1 MCIAAIGLAQ
11 RHAVTACCAA
21 GQPTLPP
28 ATEHANLR
36 PALLQLQLQE
46 ATYSRATLGALRQL
60 AVEVEGAVADVTA
73 RLQQVRRLAG
83 GPPGAA
89 AGGKDSWWA
98 GSRRQFSGGSN
109 LASQPALLSRI
120 CLCRAACSCGST
132 GLWAL
137 RSGRRRRS
145 TRGCCRWGVEWG
157 LPGGAAAGNGAVVR
171 QQHAPCLS

>member
-1 MCIAAIGLAQ
+1 MCIAAIGLAP

-60 AVEVEGAVADVTA
+60 AAEVEGAVADVTA
-73 RLQQVRRLAG
+73 RLQQVRRPLVGFLG
-83 GPPGAA
+83 GCWRKA
-89 AGGKDSWWA
+89 SWWA
-98 GSRRQFSGGSN
+98 GLKPAVQQRSN
-109 LASQPALLSRI
+109 LASQVPLLPRI
-120 CLCRAACSCGST
+120 CPCRPACSCGST

-145 TRGCCRWGVEWG
+145 TRGCCRWGVGWG

-171 QQHAPCLS
+171 QQHALCLS